1 MWIQSAFRPVKRVLP
16 RAFSNL
22 VRSTATAV
30 FAPLFHYYQAGHF
43 RSAFAMRAVDR
54 HGHPLPWY
62 TYPCIEFLKRR
73 SFSGRSVLEF
83 GAGQSTFWWASVADS
98 VLSFETDATWFHEI
112 LFSAPSN
119 VALHHVPIL
128 HPKDYF
134 SGARELES
142 RVRELLTT
150 LNVPRYFDVIVI
162 DGEYRDEMIPIAV
175 SVLAPG
181 GAIICDNSDSYKC
194 FFERFR
200 GSGFQRVD
208 FYGAAPGVILP
219 QCTSIFFT
227 KSCFLF
233 SSDTPL

>member
-1 MWIQSAFRPVKRVLP
+1 
-16 RAFSNL
+16 
-22 VRSTATAV
+22 
-30 FAPLFHYYQAGHF
+30 
-43 RSAFAMRAVDR
+43 MRAVDR

-134 SGARELES
+134 SGARELEL